1 MILLKI
7 LVSTVVYAIIYNLGA
22 LTSTKID
29 NGTKA
34 YILNVYNDSFNSII
48 SPLLLMFWAPSIRKK
63 VEGFLKC
70 FKRSNKVD
78 KVKKI
83 TINQSN

>member
-1 MILLKI
+1 MLKI

-34 YILNVYNDSFNSII
+34 YILNVYNDSFKSII

-63 VEGFLKC
+63 IEDFLKS
-70 FKRSNKVD
+70 FKPLNKAD

-83 TINQSN
+83 RINQGN

>member
-1 MILLKI
+1 MLFI

-34 YILNVYNDSFNSII
+34 YILNVYNDSITSIL

-70 FKRSNKVD
+70 FERSNKVD
-78 KVKKI
+78 KVKK
-83 TINQSN
+83 TRINKSN